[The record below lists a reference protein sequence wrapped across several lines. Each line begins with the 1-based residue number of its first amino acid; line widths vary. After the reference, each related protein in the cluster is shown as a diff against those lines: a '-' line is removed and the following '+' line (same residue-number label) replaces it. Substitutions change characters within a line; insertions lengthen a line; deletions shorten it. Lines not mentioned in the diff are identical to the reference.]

1 MKKILLPLAL
11 VLTTAS
17 GVALADQT
25 GPYVGASLGNATTDL
40 KADHWEHNYD
50 ENVVAY
56 GLYGGYNF
64 TENLGLEATLGQ
76 TGEQDNIKKGY
87 ATLTPR
93 VMMPINDQLSL
104 FAKAGVAYV
113 AVDGD
118 YDGIDNMNR
127 HDIDVDG
134 FGWTA
139 GAGVNFAV
147 AEHIDLRAG
156 IDYLSTDLEKADNDK
171 DLNIDS
177 ETTMYYVGVNYNF

>member
-1 MKKILLPLAL
+1 MMKKILLPLAL

-17 GVALADQT
+17 GAALADQT

-40 KADHWEHNYD
+40 KADNWDYNYD

-76 TGEQDNIKKGY
+76 TGEKDNIKKGY

-93 VMMPINDQLSL
+93 VMMPLNDQFSL

-113 AVDGD
+113 AADGNWK
-118 YDGIDNMNR
+118 GIDQV
-127 HDIDVDG
+127 DVDVDG
-134 FGWTA
+134 WGWTA

-147 AEHIDLRAG
+147 AEHVDLRAG
-156 IDYLSTDLEKADNDK
+156 IDYLSTDLKNADNDK
-171 DLNIDS
+171 DLNLDS